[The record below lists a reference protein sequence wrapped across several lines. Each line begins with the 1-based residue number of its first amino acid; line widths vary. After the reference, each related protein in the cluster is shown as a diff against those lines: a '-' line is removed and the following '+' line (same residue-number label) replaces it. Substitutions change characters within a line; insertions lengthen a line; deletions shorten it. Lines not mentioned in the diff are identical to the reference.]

1 MVTATAVVGAVV
13 LALAGCSSSGGG
25 ESGAGA
31 TTPSAGPTSH
41 EYLPGLTA
49 FPHVPEGVSTA
60 PVVVMVP
67 GGSWETADP
76 TGLAPLAD
84 ALAVQGVLAVPVV
97 VRAAVDDVV
106 YPTPVEDVLC
116 ALADAA
122 ATARSAGIEPDQL
135 VVLGHSSGAHLA
147 ALAALDADRMTP
159 ECEDPVVAP
168 DALVGLAG
176 PYDIREFSDAAS
188 ALLDPDADAAVW
200 ADANPVLL
208 AARRPELPVLLLH
221 GADDGVVAPRF
232 STDFAAALRSG
243 GHPTTLTIVP
253 GEDHDG
259 IYTAQVAAGPVAS
272 WLADLP

>member
-1 MVTATAVVGAVV
+1 MLAVAVG
-13 LALAGCSSSGGG
+13 LALAGCASSGDG
-25 ESGAGA
+25 EAPAGA
-31 TTPSAGPTSH
+31 VTASSGTTSH
-41 EYLPGLTA
+41 EYRPGLTA
-49 FPHVPEGVSTA
+49 FPHVPKDVTTA

-84 ALAVQGVLAVPVV
+84 ALATRGVLAVPVV
-97 VRAAVDDVV
+97 VRAAADDVV

-122 ATARSAGIEPDQL
+122 ATASAEGIEPASL

-147 ALAALDADRMTP
+147 ALAALDAERMSP
-159 ECEDPVVAP
+159 DCEDPVVAP

-188 ALLDPDADAAVW
+188 ALLDPDADPSVW

-221 GADDGVVAPRF
+221 GADDDVVPPDF
-232 STDFAAALRSG
+232 STDFARALRGG
-243 GHPTTLTIVP
+243 GHPTTLTIAP
-253 GEDHDG
+253 GEDHDS
-259 IYTAQVAAGPVAS
+259 IYSAQVAAGPVAS
-272 WLADLP
+272 WLAALP